1 MKNLNF
7 LKGKNPL
14 TREKLKMLVV
24 ANCQGGGCSNADTY
38 TYRNKCGTLI
48 REDSYIMLTGLYDS
62 NCYGSESGS
71 VVLHAHNVVVD
82 DGAVC

>member
-14 TREKLKMLVV
+14 TREKLKNVSGGKLP
-24 ANCQGGGCSNADTY
+24 GGGCSNADTY

-48 REDSYIMLTGLYDS
+48 REDSYNVDRPYDS